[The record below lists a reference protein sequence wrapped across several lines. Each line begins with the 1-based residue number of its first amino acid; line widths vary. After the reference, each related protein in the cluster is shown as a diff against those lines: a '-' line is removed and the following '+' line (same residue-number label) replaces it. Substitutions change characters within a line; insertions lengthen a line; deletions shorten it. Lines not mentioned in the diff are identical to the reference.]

1 MSILKNHWV
10 GTEKLPVSFGKS
22 ATEYL
27 QGVQKT
33 LEIARDYAAT
43 HSEREQE
50 RYQKY
55 QNLRSADKHFE
66 VGEKVLILQ
75 PDTTA
80 SKLFSKWCGPA
91 TVVAIRSPYSYQ
103 VDYNGVVRH
112 YHANYLRKYHV
123 RVDSVIYDAS
133 EYRFD
138 HDNSEFESD
147 SDVNVNNIVAH
158 VCATTAVVCENDDD
172 FGHIE
177 SVPLSLHRQTCSESP
192 SKLIDPII
200 EVFRKFFLSKI
211 RQIEFFPILSPQ
223 IDKMTPFCYF

>member
-50 RYQKY
+50 QYQKY

-91 TVVAIRSPYSYQ
+91 TIVAIKSPYSYQ
-103 VDYNGVVRH
+103 VNYNGVVR
-112 YHANYLRKYHV
+112 YCLLYT
-123 RVDSVIYDAS
+123 SDAAD
-133 EYRFD
+133 E
-138 HDNSEFESD
+138 
-147 SDVNVNNIVAH
+147 
-158 VCATTAVVCENDDD
+158 
-172 FGHIE
+172 
-177 SVPLSLHRQTCSESP
+177 
-192 SKLIDPII
+192 
-200 EVFRKFFLSKI
+200 
-211 RQIEFFPILSPQ
+211 
-223 IDKMTPFCYF
+223 